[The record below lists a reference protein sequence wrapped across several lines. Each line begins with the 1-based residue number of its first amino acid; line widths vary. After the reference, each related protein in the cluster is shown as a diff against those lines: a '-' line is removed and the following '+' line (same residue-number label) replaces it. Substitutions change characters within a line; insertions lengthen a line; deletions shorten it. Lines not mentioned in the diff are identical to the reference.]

1 MSIPFSGISEAKRRA
16 TAEAIQMHYQELEV
30 AAEQAA
36 IWNERVSSLR
46 AKITAL
52 HVELKRM
59 DEALSGITIIGELP
73 ARRLR

>member
-36 IWNERVSSLR
+36 IWNERLSSLR

-59 DEALSGITIIGELP
+59 DAAINGGISIGELP